1 MLEDQSMYIS
11 EPVARLINELMK
23 LPSIGP
29 RSAQRLAYHIVNIPL
44 DEAARLA
51 RAILDVKEKIHQCRI
66 CHNLTDEELCGICT
80 DTGRTAGQICV
91 VASPKDIPPVEKAR
105 VFMGKYHV
113 LGGVISPLDGI
124 GPDRLNIK
132 SLLKRIGEEGIK
144 EVIVAT
150 DSDTSG
156 EVTALYLAKILTP
169 LDIRVSRLAYG
180 LPMGA
185 SLEYADE
192 VTISRAIEG
201 RRDIGS
207 TPSN

>member
-1 MLEDQSMYIS
+1 MYIS

-29 RSAQRLAYHIVNIPL
+29 RSAQRLAYHIVNIPIE
-44 DEAARLA
+44 DAAKLA

-66 CHNLTDEELCGICT
+66 CHNLTDEEVCSICT
-80 DTGRTAGQICV
+80 DEARTTGMVCI
-91 VASPKDIPPVEKAR
+91 VASAKDIPPIEKAK
-105 VFMGKYHV
+105 VFRGKYHV

-132 SLLKRIGEEGIK
+132 SLLARIGTEGIN
-144 EVIVAT
+144 EAIVAT

-156 EVTALYLAKILTP
+156 EVTALYLAKILSP
-169 LDIRVSRLAYG
+169 LDIKVSRLAYG

-185 SLEYADE
+185 ALEYADE
-192 VTISRAIEG
+192 ITISRAIEG
-201 RRDIGS
+201 RREIGS
-207 TPSN
+207 TPAS

>member
-1 MLEDQSMYIS
+1 MSIS

-29 RSAQRLAYHIVNIPL
+29 RSAQRLAYHIVNISL
-44 DEAARLA
+44 EDAARLA
-51 RAILDVKEKIHQCRI
+51 RAILDVKEKIHHCRI
-66 CHNLTDEELCGICT
+66 CHNLTDDELCNICL
-80 DTGRTAGQICV
+80 DTERATGQVCV

-105 VFMGKYHV
+105 VFRGRYHV

-132 SLLKRIGEEGIK
+132 SLLNRILPEGIN

-169 LDIRVSRLAYG
+169 LEIKVSRLAYG

-185 SLEYADE
+185 ALEYADE

-201 RRDIGS
+201 RREIGAG
-207 TPSN
+207 PAN